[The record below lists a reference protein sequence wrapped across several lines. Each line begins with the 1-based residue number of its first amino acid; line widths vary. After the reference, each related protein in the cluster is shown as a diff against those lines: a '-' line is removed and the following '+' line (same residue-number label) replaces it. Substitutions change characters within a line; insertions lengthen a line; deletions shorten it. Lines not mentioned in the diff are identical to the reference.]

1 MLKQLIPRDGN
12 VLIIQAD
19 WGTRGRNRT
28 RLAHSHD
35 SSFDEFTISASLDV
49 DTDELERL
57 RGKSVDYAS
66 DLEYALEILL
76 VSYLTYF
83 PNNVSFLDIKPVS
96 PANFTEAISIVKTSD
111 FMRKRGFLSNFLKKD
126 RKLERKRKYTRLMSK
141 FIEERNKYAHGVF
154 YFLVPQ
160 RVWLIQ
166 YSDNSG
172 TKQWADVDLATI
184 QSFIDTSFELSD
196 WLVEISRRL
205 DKLKS

>member
-1 MLKQLIPRDGN
+1 M
-12 VLIIQAD
+12 
-19 WGTRGRNRT
+19 TFC
-28 RLAHSHD
+28 LAG
-35 SSFDEFTISASLDV
+35 I
-49 DTDELERL
+49 
-57 RGKSVDYAS
+57 
-66 DLEYALEILL
+66 ILL
-76 VSYLTYF
+76 SREHPNCPSYLVAV
-83 PNNVSFLDIKPVS
+83 P
-96 PANFTEAISIVKTSD
+96 
-111 FMRKRGFLSNFLKKD
+111 GFLSNFLKKD

-154 YFLVPQ
+154 CFLVPQ

-205 DKLKS
+205 DKLKY